1 MRLSQKTVV
10 ALITLMI
17 VALSGLVYLQY
28 RLLKNTVDLKEQ
40 TFRQNIFAALN
51 YASEK
56 LEEIDVRDRAFLT
69 DSVGRFNV
77 KLFTNDQV
85 RNLRDSA
92 RTVSIVTTSQTGLS
106 TTLEGER
113 LTYSLDKPKRI
124 SVQVFDVLG
133 RLDSTFVDEL
143 KPSGKHALVLPG
155 QRMAG
160 GTYFVR
166 VKTDSAASMFRW
178 DGNKQATGYVVG
190 GQNARK
196 EKILKRVM
204 EAVTPEKIVPFSQRL
219 TEAILDSVVSQ
230 GLHQNGIAILFKCA
244 VVDLLED
251 SVLVGKTPL
260 ASLKAVRN
268 SFSVPVFPSDF
279 ASGPAKLIATFPTY
293 DAFLVSE
300 YLPELASILAMVGA
314 IIFCFGYT
322 IRTILRQKEFAVRLT
337 DFINTMTHEFK
348 TPISTIALANEA
360 MIRPEVVRSNT
371 KLRRYNKVIGDEN
384 RRMRNQV
391 EKILQMATLE
401 EGEHEFNKVRLD
413 LHEII
418 QKAVD
423 NIEVQIEARKGNVKV
438 VLNAQQSV
446 VQGDAVHIENV
457 IYNLLDNA
465 NKYSANKPNIS
476 VSTLNVG
483 GSLVVVVADRGLGIA
498 REHID
503 KVFDKYYRVPTGNLH
518 DVKGFGLGLSYVK
531 LILEA
536 HGGLVAIK
544 SEPGKGTM
552 VELRFPQ

>member
-1 MRLSQKTVV
+1 
-10 ALITLMI
+10 
-17 VALSGLVYLQY
+17 
-28 RLLKNTVDLKEQ
+28 
-40 TFRQNIFAALN
+40 
-51 YASEK
+51 
-56 LEEIDVRDRAFLT
+56 
-69 DSVGRFNV
+69 
-77 KLFTNDQV
+77 
-85 RNLRDSA
+85 
-92 RTVSIVTTSQTGLS
+92 
-106 TTLEGER
+106 
-113 LTYSLDKPKRI
+113 
-124 SVQVFDVLG
+124 
-133 RLDSTFVDEL
+133 
-143 KPSGKHALVLPG
+143 
-155 QRMAG
+155 
-160 GTYFVR
+160 
-166 VKTDSAASMFRW
+166 
-178 DGNKQATGYVVG
+178 
-190 GQNARK
+190 
-196 EKILKRVM
+196 
-204 EAVTPEKIVPFSQRL
+204 
-219 TEAILDSVVSQ
+219 
-230 GLHQNGIAILFKCA
+230 
-244 VVDLLED
+244 
-251 SVLVGKTPL
+251 
-260 ASLKAVRN
+260 
-268 SFSVPVFPSDF
+268 
-279 ASGPAKLIATFPTY
+279 
-293 DAFLVSE
+293 
-300 YLPELASILAMVGA
+300 MVGA

-418 QKAVD
+418 QNAVD

-438 VLNAQQSV
+438 VLNAQQSI

-536 HGGLVAIK
+536 HGGRVAIK